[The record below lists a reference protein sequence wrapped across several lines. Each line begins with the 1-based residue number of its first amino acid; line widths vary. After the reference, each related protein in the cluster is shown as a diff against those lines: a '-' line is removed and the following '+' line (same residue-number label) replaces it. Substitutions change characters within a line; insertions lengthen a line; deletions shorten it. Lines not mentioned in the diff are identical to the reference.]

1 MVAGVQANH
10 RVYACGPNRLI
21 DELEALGAEWPEQ
34 VLHYEHFS
42 GEGSGLQPDKEHAFV
57 AVLKD
62 SGLEVTVPLTA
73 PCCRHCRRRG
83 GRALRLRRRP
93 VRHLRG
99 GRGVWRGRPP
109 RQGAHQAE
117 RAANTRLLA
126 CCSRAAGQ
134 KVVLAL

>member
-1 MVAGVQANH
+1 VARTGT
-10 RVYACGPNRLI
+10 
-21 DELEALGAEWPEQ
+21 
-34 VLHYEHFS
+34 LHYEHFS

-62 SGLEVTVPLTA
+62 SGLEVTVAARPHLAAGTA
-73 PCCRHCRRRG
+73 GGGG

-99 GRGVWRGRPP
+99 GVVSGEVDHRDKVLTK
-109 RQGAHQAE
+109 AE

-126 CCSRAAGQ
+126 CCSRARGQ
-134 KVVLAL
+134 TITLAL